1 MPGTAESSATS
12 LNDKL
17 ASFREDSEA
26 VRVAEVVSDVSFND
40 KSELTEVSSKLE
52 DDSKGE
58 EDVVKVDLPSLFEET
73 RELSS
78 RDDVGLDR
86 LVDD

>member
-1 MPGTAESSATS
+1 M
-12 LNDKL
+12 
-17 ASFREDSEA
+17 
-26 VRVAEVVSDVSFND
+26 
-40 KSELTEVSSKLE
+40 SSKLE

-86 LVDD
+86 LVDDWEDVSVSATSSRKVAEVDESNVTADDDEEADEESGLEDDDEE